1 MEIVHAPLRVLLL
14 IVFCSEWNV
23 ITNKEE
29 LCVTICGVMS

>member
-1 MEIVHAPLRVLLL
+1 MIHAPLCILLL

-29 LCVTICGVMS
+29 LCVIIYGVMS